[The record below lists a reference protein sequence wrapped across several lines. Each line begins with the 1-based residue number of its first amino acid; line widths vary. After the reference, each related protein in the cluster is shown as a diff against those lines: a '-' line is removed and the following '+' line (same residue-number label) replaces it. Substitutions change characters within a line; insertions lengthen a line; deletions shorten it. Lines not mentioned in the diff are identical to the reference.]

1 METQGTVFV
10 VDDDPGFRRSMRW
23 LLESDGLEVETYQTA
38 TEFLGEHDPER
49 PGCLVLDVR
58 MPGVDGLQLQEV
70 LVTDGECLPIIFV
83 TGCGEVPTTVQAMK
97 RGAFDFLEKPIAD
110 RRFLGLVHEAI
121 GRDLQRRRMESRQ
134 RELRSRIERL
144 TPREREVMDWLLEG
158 KPAKRI
164 AADLGISTKTV
175 LRHRSRVLE
184 KLRVGSEAE
193 LIRQFLDHSL
203 ELI

>member
-1 METQGTVFV
+1 
-10 VDDDPGFRRSMRW
+10 
-23 LLESDGLEVETYQTA
+23 
-38 TEFLGEHDPER
+38 
-49 PGCLVLDVR
+49 VLDVR
-58 MPGVDGLQLQEV
+58 MPGVDGLQLQDM
-70 LVTDGECLPIIFV
+70 LVTKGERLPIIFV

-97 RGAFDFLEKPIAD
+97 RGAFDFLEKPVAD
-110 RRFLGLVHEAI
+110 RTFLGRVHQAI
-121 GRDLQRRRMESRQ
+121 DKDLQRRRMESRQ
-134 RELRSRIERL
+134 REIRSRIERL
-144 TPREREVMDWLLEG
+144 TPREREVMHWLLEG

-164 AADLGISTKTV
+164 AADLDIGTKTV